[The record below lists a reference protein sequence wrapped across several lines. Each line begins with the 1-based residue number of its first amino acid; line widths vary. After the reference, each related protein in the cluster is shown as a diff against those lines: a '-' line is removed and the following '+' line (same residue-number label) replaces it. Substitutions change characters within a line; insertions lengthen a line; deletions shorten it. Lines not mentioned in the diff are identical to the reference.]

1 MASVDH
7 QGPPSQDPQQSSAEI
22 NAYVQNLMQQLQQ
35 RFQTM
40 SDNIIAR
47 MDDMGSKLDDLEKS
61 VAEILDRAAQQDN
74 EGDAR
79 KH

>member
-1 MASVDH
+1 MDQ
-7 QGPPSQDPQQSSAEI
+7 QGSPSQNPQQSSAEI

-47 MDDMGSKLDDLEKS
+47 MDDMGSKLDGLEKS
-61 VAEILDRAAQQDN
+61 VAEILDRAAQQDSD
-74 EGDAR
+74 GDAS

>member
-1 MASVDH
+1 MELVD
-7 QGPPSQDPQQSSAEI
+7 QQEPPSQDPQQSPAEI
-22 NAYVQNLMQQLQQ
+22 NAYVQNLMQQLQR

-61 VAEILDRAAQQDN
+61 VAEILDRGAQQDN
-74 EGDAR
+74 
-79 KH
+79 